1 MRVRPRGLWLKPLA
15 KRLEIIGGC
24 LPPVVHLMLTGSS
37 RRIREL
43 RRDEWDG
50 YAWCCVGGESKWRGR
65 LNWTIALKAVAREA
79 QSRSSALE
87 RGREGVKKLQNPL
100 YNVV

>member
-37 RRIREL
+37 RRIRE
-43 RRDEWDG
+43 
-50 YAWCCVGGESKWRGR
+50 
-65 LNWTIALKAVAREA
+65 
-79 QSRSSALE
+79 
-87 RGREGVKKLQNPL
+87 PL
-100 YNVV
+100 